1 MATKKT
7 EKTEK
12 ISLPIP
18 LDVWFKDAKK
28 IDDLRSILESEA
40 FQTAVATLKEVAGPT
55 NSAIGGDS
63 FAVSQRFAWYAGYR
77 DAFND
82 LHQLTNYR
90 SNNQPAKTQEE
101 WTHIQTPQQ

>member
-1 MATKKT
+1 MVTKKA
-7 EKTEK
+7 EKTKK

-28 IDDLRSILESEA
+28 IDELQTILGSEA
-40 FQTAVATLKEVAGPT
+40 FQTAVATLKEIAGPT
-55 NSAIGGDS
+55 NGGIAGDS
-63 FAVSQRFAWYAGYR
+63 FAVSQRYAWYAGYR

-82 LHQLTNYR
+82 LHKLTKYR